1 MLPDKLFAEPALYLL
16 CFGRGGVVIEC
27 CPLDVV
33 CSFFCCG
40 VAVPVLLVQ
49 LPFIDLPQK
58 NSFNRLNIDMG
69 GCVCVL
75 MSIISQMY
83 DYFTEYV
90 TRLRFFAYNIM
101 MAALQPPSLCL
112 VLIPYPFAM
121 ITHVCVSFV
130 CFPISSTRIVG
141 LPVKVQPNSVV
152 IGSCVYFIE

>member
-40 VAVPVLLVQ
+40 VAVMLFVVQ
-49 LPFIDLPQK
+49 LPFPDFPQK

-69 GCVCVL
+69 GCVYVL

-83 DYFTEYV
+83 DYFTEKRNV
-90 TRLRFFAYNIM
+90 SFTLVMTKGTGNAG
-101 MAALQPPSLCL
+101 PPSM
-112 VLIPYPFAM
+112 Y
-121 ITHVCVSFV
+121 
-130 CFPISSTRIVG
+130 
-141 LPVKVQPNSVV
+141 
-152 IGSCVYFIE
+152 